1 MPELRWALV
10 VLGVLFVAGLAIWE
24 WRRSRRRRA
33 ASAEGAS
40 AGVPPQGGG
49 ETWPRRVEPRID
61 SLAAGRAHSG
71 PGDALLGEVP
81 VVQPMASVEVS
92 LPVAPGAAVDVP
104 GAASQARDRAA
115 RSALSGTDDVPQVAG
130 WQSSRVAAE
139 PAPQDPAGT
148 LTAASS
154 TVDAVEDT
162 DAASP
167 DSPVQGGTAPPAIRW
182 PPERADRV
190 LTLRIANAH
199 GALLQGRAVRLAL
212 EQAGLVPG
220 PQTIYHR
227 IDAQGHVL
235 ASAANM
241 LRPGDLDP
249 AGMDEQQFRGLS
261 MFTVLPGPLPPVRML
276 EELVSVARA
285 LAWRLGA
292 VVQDDQ
298 GMQLEGERLVA
309 LRQSLP
315 DPAEHGNA

>member
-10 VLGVLFVAGLAIWE
+10 VLGVLFIAGLAIWE
-24 WRRSRRRRA
+24 WRRSRRRHA
-33 ASAEGAS
+33 ASATAAS
-40 AGVPPQGGG
+40 AGVAPQGGG
-49 ETWPRRVEPRID
+49 ESWPRRVEPRIE
-61 SLAAGRAHSG
+61 SLAAGRAQDG
-71 PGDALLGEVP
+71 LADALLGELP
-81 VVQPMASVEVS
+81 VVQPAAPVEVS
-92 LPVAPGAAVDVP
+92 LPVARGAAVDVP
-104 GAASQARDRAA
+104 GAAARERDAV
-115 RSALSGTDDVPQVAG
+115 DVAG
-130 WQSSRVAAE
+130 AAD
-139 PAPQDPAGT
+139 A
-148 LTAASS
+148 
-154 TVDAVEDT
+154 VDAADT
-162 DAASP
+162 ADSADAAAADAANGLSP
-167 DSPVQGGTAPPAIRW
+167 DSQDAPRPAQGRESRAAAPAHAAATSPPAAIRW
-182 PPERADRV
+182 PPERAGRV

-227 IDAQGHVL
+227 VDAQGHVL

-249 AGMDEQQFRGLS
+249 AQMDEQQFRGLS
-261 MFTVLPGPLPPVRML
+261 MFSVLPGPLPPARML

-298 GMQLEGERLVA
+298 GMQLDGERLVA
-309 LRQSLP
+309 LRQTLP